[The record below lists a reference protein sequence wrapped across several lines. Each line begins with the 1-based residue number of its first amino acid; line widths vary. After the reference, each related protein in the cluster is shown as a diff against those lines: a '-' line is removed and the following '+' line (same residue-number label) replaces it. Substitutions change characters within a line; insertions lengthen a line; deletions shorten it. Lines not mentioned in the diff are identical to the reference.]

1 MDYREYV
8 IFRLAGESYGV
19 DIDNVENIERHIEI
33 TRVPYTKKFIQG
45 VINLRGNIIPVI
57 NVRKRFGIE
66 AIEIDSDTRIMIIN
80 HNELTVGLL
89 VDASSEVMQI
99 GNENI
104 EKAPVVL
111 GGDDD
116 FVSSIGKVDG
126 RIIMLV
132 ELGRL
137 LDIAELVE

>member
-66 AIEIDSDTRIMIIN
+66 ALDIDSETRIMIIN

-89 VDASSEVMQI
+89 VDSSSEVMQI

-116 FVSSIGKVDG
+116 FVSDIGKVDG

-132 ELGRL
+132 ELGKL